1 MTFLSWLLMSLA
13 LRSASCKSRDLSSSA
28 PLSVFSSVSHC
39 PCTREGG
46 WVVEKESGSER
57 EREKMQRK
65 REMEKM
71 RGDRGVGGGA

>member
-1 MTFLSWLLMSLA
+1 
-13 LRSASCKSRDLSSSA
+13 
-28 PLSVFSSVSHC
+28 
-39 PCTREGG
+39 
-46 WVVEKESGSER
+46 VVEKESGSER